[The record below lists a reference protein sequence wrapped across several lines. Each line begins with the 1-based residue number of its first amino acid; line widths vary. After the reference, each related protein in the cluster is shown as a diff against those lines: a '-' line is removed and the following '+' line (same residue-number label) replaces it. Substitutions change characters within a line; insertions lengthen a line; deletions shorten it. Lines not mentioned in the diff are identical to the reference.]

1 MDTTSKKLHR
11 DESTMNLLQEQ
22 KSKIASLKSR
32 SRNHQKSQGVN
43 NGILNNLNVILDN
56 DINNPN
62 VKQQE
67 IRSISPDTSRNK
79 EEILIEENDEEE
91 SLIKTDGEKENSEN
105 NNQLQ
110 EHSLYTIKEEND
122 DSITSNEGDK
132 KIIDTNVRQE
142 KVDIEE
148 DKKILE
154 TYKKPI
160 TRQETMKETNLI
172 KWRNSN
178 IDDVKKLS
186 TILLQNNKETQKNK
200 NPQQERTLTRQTN
213 IIKSSSQVL
222 QKLKS
227 KDVKINEHTGIT
239 EGTEKTKSELIIKT
253 IFKRDN
259 FFKKNN
265 NIAPKLTSKKT
276 KKHISRK
283 HNL

>member
-32 SRNHQKSQGVN
+32 SRNHQKGQGVN

-67 IRSISPDTSRNK
+67 IISISPDSSRNK

-91 SLIKTDGEKENSEN
+91 SHIKTDSEKENCEN

-110 EHSLYTIKEEND
+110 EHSLYTIKEENE

-186 TILLQNNKETQKNK
+186 TTLLQNNKETQKNK

-265 NIAPKLTSKKT
+265 NVAPKLTSKKT